1 MILFFIYK
9 LVQGFQM
16 KKITLERLLYK
27 NYLKTS
33 LVSIF
38 LIELFLVFFYF
49 IIHKNMINKSS
60 EFLLNNVENSISLII
75 GNHSEIIK
83 EEPIK
88 SQPLD
93 HILKYFIKMKLP
105 YDAKLLIVD
114 SRGEMLYID
123 ENLKELLNIPTDKL
137 NILNH
142 QNLKIVNY
150 FKEIM
155 KEKNRNKI
163 VLNEKNYL
171 LFSRKIHINSL
182 YIVAFIEEDN
192 IINKINDLQKYND
205 KLAYMVIS
213 SVLIFYI
220 MFFFYLSFKAKEFVD
235 KINAPL
241 LNIVEVTKNL
251 GIKKDIKNLESC
263 GIFEIDRLSTNF
275 NNMMV
280 ELDTRTN
287 KLVLEET
294 KRVYQEKLANTDP
307 LTGAYNRRYLN
318 EFSFEYLKIV
328 KRENKD
334 LSLLLIDLDDFKK
347 INDTF
352 GHEIGDI
359 VIKKVVE
366 ISKNSIRES
375 DLIIRFGGDEFIIL
389 LPNTNIQS
397 ARVVANKIIN
407 KINEYNQNDKF
418 HFSVSIGSAHYQIND
433 DSIDNII
440 LRADESLYEAKKIG
454 KNCVV

>member
-163 VLNEKNYL
+163 VLNEKN
-171 LFSRKIHINSL
+171 
-182 YIVAFIEEDN
+182 
-192 IINKINDLQKYND
+192 
-205 KLAYMVIS
+205 
-213 SVLIFYI
+213 IFY
-220 MFFFYLSFKAKEFVD
+220 F
-235 KINAPL
+235 
-241 LNIVEVTKNL
+241 
-251 GIKKDIKNLESC
+251 
-263 GIFEIDRLSTNF
+263 
-275 NNMMV
+275 
-280 ELDTRTN
+280 
-287 KLVLEET
+287 
-294 KRVYQEKLANTDP
+294 QEK
-307 LTGAYNRRYLN
+307 
-318 EFSFEYLKIV
+318 
-328 KRENKD
+328 
-334 LSLLLIDLDDFKK
+334 
-347 INDTF
+347 
-352 GHEIGDI
+352 
-359 VIKKVVE
+359 
-366 ISKNSIRES
+366 
-375 DLIIRFGGDEFIIL
+375 FI
-389 LPNTNIQS
+389 
-397 ARVVANKIIN
+397 
-407 KINEYNQNDKF
+407 
-418 HFSVSIGSAHYQIND
+418 
-433 DSIDNII
+433 
-440 LRADESLYEAKKIG
+440 
-454 KNCVV
+454 

>member
-1 MILFFIYK
+1 
-9 LVQGFQM
+9 M

-60 EFLLNNVENSISLII
+60 EFLLNDVENSISLII
-75 GNHSEIIK
+75 ENHSQTVDEESIK
-83 EEPIK
+83 TQSLEH
-88 SQPLD
+88 LLN
-93 HILKYFIKMKLP
+93 HFIKIKLP
-105 YDAKLLIVD
+105 YKGKILIINNF
-114 SRGEMLYID
+114 GEILFID
-123 ENLKELLNIPTDKL
+123 ENLKELLDIHTNKS

-155 KEKNRNKI
+155 KEKNLNKI
-163 VLNEKNYL
+163 LLNEKKYL
-171 LFSRKIHINSL
+171 LFSKRIQMNSL
-182 YIVAFIEEDN
+182 YVVAFIDENN
-192 IINKINDLQKYND
+192 ILNKINNLEEYYE
-205 KLAYMVIS
+205 KLAYIVIF

-220 MFFFYLSFKAKEFVD
+220 MFFFYLSFKAKDFVD
-235 KINAPL
+235 RINEPL
-241 LNIVEVTKNL
+241 LNIIEFTKNL

-263 GIFEIDRLSTNF
+263 GIFEIDRLSSNF
-275 NNMMV
+275 NNMIV
-280 ELDTRTN
+280 ELDMRTN
-287 KLVLEET
+287 KLILEET
-294 KRVYQEKLANTDP
+294 KRIYQEKLANTDP

-318 EFSFEYLKIV
+318 EFSYEYLKIV

-334 LSLLLIDLDDFKK
+334 LSLLLLDLDDFKN

-359 VIKKVVE
+359 VIKQLVE
-366 ISKNSIRES
+366 ISKSSIRES

-397 ARVVANKIIN
+397 ARFVANKIIN
-407 KINEYNQNDKF
+407 KITEYNKNKEF
-418 HFSVSIGSAHYQIND
+418 NFSISVGISHYQIGDN
-433 DSIDNII
+433 SIDNII
-440 LRADESLYEAKKIG
+440 LRADKSLYKAKKIG

>member
-1 MILFFIYK
+1 
-9 LVQGFQM
+9 M

-60 EFLLNNVENSISLII
+60 EFLLNDVENSISLII
-75 GNHSEIIK
+75 ENHSQTVDEESIK
-83 EEPIK
+83 TQSLEH
-88 SQPLD
+88 LLN
-93 HILKYFIKMKLP
+93 HFIKIKLP
-105 YDAKLLIVD
+105 YKGKILIINNL
-114 SRGEMLYID
+114 GEILFID
-123 ENLKELLNIPTDKL
+123 ENIKELLDIHTNKS

-155 KEKNRNKI
+155 KEKNLNKI
-163 VLNEKNYL
+163 LLNEKKYL
-171 LFSRKIHINSL
+171 LFSKRIQMNSL
-182 YIVAFIEEDN
+182 YVVAFIDENN
-192 IINKINDLQKYND
+192 ILNKINDLEEYYE
-205 KLAYMVIS
+205 KLAYIVIF

-220 MFFFYLSFKAKEFVD
+220 MFFFYLSFKAKDFVD
-235 KINAPL
+235 RINEPL
-241 LNIVEVTKNL
+241 LNIIEFTKNL

-263 GIFEIDRLSTNF
+263 GIFEIDRLSSNF
-275 NNMMV
+275 NNMIV
-280 ELDTRTN
+280 ELDMRTN
-287 KLVLEET
+287 RLILEET
-294 KRVYQEKLANTDP
+294 KRIYQEKLANTDP

-318 EFSFEYLKIV
+318 EFSYEYLKIV

-334 LSLLLIDLDDFKK
+334 LSLLLLDLDDFKN

-359 VIKKVVE
+359 VIKQLVE
-366 ISKNSIRES
+366 ISKSSIRES

-397 ARVVANKIIN
+397 ARFVANKIIN
-407 KINEYNQNDKF
+407 KITEYNKNKEF
-418 HFSVSIGSAHYQIND
+418 NFSISVGISHYQIGDN
-433 DSIDNII
+433 SIDNII
-440 LRADESLYEAKKIG
+440 LRADKSLYKAKKIG

>member
-182 YIVAFIEEDN
+182 YVVAFIEEDN

-287 KLVLEET
+287 KLV
-294 KRVYQEKLANTDP
+294 
-307 LTGAYNRRYLN
+307 
-318 EFSFEYLKIV
+318 
-328 KRENKD
+328 
-334 LSLLLIDLDDFKK
+334 
-347 INDTF
+347 
-352 GHEIGDI
+352 
-359 VIKKVVE
+359 
-366 ISKNSIRES
+366 
-375 DLIIRFGGDEFIIL
+375 
-389 LPNTNIQS
+389 
-397 ARVVANKIIN
+397 
-407 KINEYNQNDKF
+407 
-418 HFSVSIGSAHYQIND
+418 
-433 DSIDNII
+433 
-440 LRADESLYEAKKIG
+440 
-454 KNCVV
+454 

>member
-1 MILFFIYK
+1 
-9 LVQGFQM
+9 M
-16 KKITLERLLYK
+16 KKITFERLLYK

-60 EFLLNNVENSISLII
+60 EFLLNDVENSISLII
-75 GNHSEIIK
+75 ENHSQTVDEESIK
-83 EEPIK
+83 TQSLEH
-88 SQPLD
+88 LLN
-93 HILKYFIKMKLP
+93 HFIKIKLP
-105 YDAKLLIVD
+105 YKGKILIINNF
-114 SRGEMLYID
+114 GEILFID
-123 ENLKELLNIPTDKL
+123 ENLKELLDIHTNKS

-155 KEKNRNKI
+155 KEKNLNKI
-163 VLNEKNYL
+163 LLNEKKYL
-171 LFSRKIHINSL
+171 LFSKRIQMNSL
-182 YIVAFIEEDN
+182 YVVAFIDENN
-192 IINKINDLQKYND
+192 ILNKINDLEGYYE
-205 KLAYMVIS
+205 KLAYIVIF

-220 MFFFYLSFKAKEFVD
+220 MFFFYLSFKAKDFVD
-235 KINAPL
+235 RINEPL
-241 LNIVEVTKNL
+241 LNIIEFTKNL

-263 GIFEIDRLSTNF
+263 GIFEIDRLSSNF
-275 NNMMV
+275 NNMIV
-280 ELDTRTN
+280 ELDMRTN
-287 KLVLEET
+287 KLILEET
-294 KRVYQEKLANTDP
+294 KRIYQEKLANTDP

-318 EFSFEYLKIV
+318 EFSYEYLKIV

-334 LSLLLIDLDDFKK
+334 LSLLLLDLDDFKN

-359 VIKKVVE
+359 VIKQLVE
-366 ISKNSIRES
+366 ISKSSIRES

-397 ARVVANKIIN
+397 ARFVANKIIN
-407 KINEYNQNDKF
+407 KITEYNKNKEF
-418 HFSVSIGSAHYQIND
+418 NFSISVGISHYQIGDN
-433 DSIDNII
+433 SIDNII
-440 LRADESLYEAKKIG
+440 LRADKSLYKAKKIG